1 MVPGWDVLE
10 SAQRQDPG
18 RATHSSTNQHE
29 VQRLPA
35 PSGSWRSNLEE
46 VLCNRDLHFLFG
58 IAARIKKKAKQNV
71 EKSRVQICGRDRDRR
86 LVHVHICYMEFWRM
100 DD

>member
-35 PSGSWRSNLEE
+35 PSGSWPSNLEE
-46 VLCNRDLHFLFG
+46 VLCNRDLHFLLG
-58 IAARIKKKAKQNV
+58 IAARIKKKSQTK
-71 EKSRVQICGRDRDRR
+71 RR
-86 LVHVHICYMEFWRM
+86 KKPGPDLRPRP
-100 DD
+100 